1 MAFKIFVSPPHSDTA
16 HTSELKEIRRYTKK
30 PTNWLCF
37 HGNTQPVISTMPQIL
52 RLTAVDT
59 ALASPVSFTICL
71 LISIQQNVF
80 KNQTFP
86 PSLPTADKKKSGV
99 NFVFHVQQHLGRQEK
114 LKQCL
119 QRRRCCMGKCKAMT
133 MHKFTSRR
141 SWRSPRPALTKWLLA
156 PDRGG
161 RKTHNHIK
169 DYMTT
174 LQQLCSTGISLA
186 HTDLHL

>member
-1 MAFKIFVSPPHSDTA
+1 MVIPNLLFPQC
-16 HTSELKEIRRYTKK
+16 RR
-30 PTNWLCF
+30 F
-37 HGNTQPVISTMPQIL
+37 SG
-52 RLTAVDT
+52 
-59 ALASPVSFTICL
+59 
-71 LISIQQNVF
+71 
-80 KNQTFP
+80 
-86 PSLPTADKKKSGV
+86 SLPLTLHLHHQCLSLFAFWSQFNEMCSKIKHFHPLYQQLTKKKSGV
-99 NFVFHVQQHLGRQEK
+99 NFVVHVQQHLGRQEK

-133 MHKFTSRR
+133 MHTFTSRR

-186 HTDLHL
+186 HTDLHLLTSDSAGNCRILEMDTK